1 MSAAAPGTGGEPGSA
16 DAGPGAGGAVVDAPG
31 ADSGEPMGGG
41 SAGGA
46 SAGGASSGGRPG
58 AGGAQASGGHVGI
71 GSGGAEAA
79 GGAGSGGAISTG
91 GAIGVGGAPSC
102 TDACSTTDGWFCA
115 SATEYLFCCGP
126 SNGCE
131 LNGCNHEVKMKCPDG
146 KSCGFGGC
154 Q

>member
-31 ADSGEPMGGG
+31 ADSGEPMDGG

-46 SAGGASSGGRPG
+46 SAGGAPSGGRPG

-91 GAIGVGGAPSC
+91 GAIGAGGACAESC
-102 TDACSTTDGWFCA
+102 TVGARECVDLFTSRSCS
-115 SATEYLFCCGP
+115 LV
-126 SNGCE
+126 NGCPTWFPFT
-131 LNGCNHEVKMKCPDG
+131 CPG
-146 KSCGFGGC
+146 TNTCLAGGC